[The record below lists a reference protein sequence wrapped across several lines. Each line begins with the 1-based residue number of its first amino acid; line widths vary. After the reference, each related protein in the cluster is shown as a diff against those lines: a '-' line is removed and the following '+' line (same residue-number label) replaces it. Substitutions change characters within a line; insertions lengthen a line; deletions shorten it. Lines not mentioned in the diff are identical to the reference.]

1 MGNAH
6 AGGMNNADFSSTQT
20 FALGDLLVIQPGR
33 LTDRLLARALGAS
46 LDQQLAAGCLPE
58 STRLLAAR
66 AEYIVSL
73 PRRASLAGNWAHLLR
88 AAGRAPSRRVPAVPL
103 RAAAILAAEPAIR
116 ELMEC
121 LTAPLP
127 VGARGVATASV
138 LLTDPTS
145 PVYSRR
151 SPGSLADRLQAAI
164 IALDPAQPLMQAA

>member
-1 MGNAH
+1 
-6 AGGMNNADFSSTQT
+6 
-20 FALGDLLVIQPGR
+20 
-33 LTDRLLARALGAS
+33 
-46 LDQQLAAGCLPE
+46 
-58 STRLLAAR
+58 
-66 AEYIVSL
+66 
-73 PRRASLAGNWAHLLR
+73 
-88 AAGRAPSRRVPAVPL
+88 
-103 RAAAILAAEPAIR
+103 
-116 ELMEC
+116 MEC